1 MIKRIEWLITGRM
14 ILVEIADVISADDVD
29 NISEKVSHMIAT
41 EGEPPY
47 VHVLYDVRQ
56 RSAISPEIL
65 SLSRL
70 RLSSKP
76 ASIGMLGWTL
86 IVDPNPHVI
95 MQSLASIL
103 IQVMSI
109 RLRVFKEMQAALDFI
124 WDMDKTLPGP
134 QNEPI

>member
-70 RLSSKP
+70 RSKS
-76 ASIGMLGWTL
+76 ASTDLLGWTL
-86 IVDPNPHVI
+86 IVDPNPHMI

-124 WDMDKTLPGP
+124 WDMDKTLPGLKP
-134 QNEPI
+134 EIS